1 MATVSYIQEHNQ
13 SPAAMKAVIDYCQ
26 QEKKV
31 YDEISGRRLVSGVNC
46 DGENAYKE
54 FMATKKAYHKTDG
67 MFFYQYTQSFSSK
80 ENVTPEQAHEIAL
93 EFAEKAWQGYEVMVA
108 THCDRDHI
116 HSHFVINSVGFEDGL
131 KLRQSPNTLKSL
143 RKLSDEIC
151 EEHNLSVL
159 KPYDKSGMKMS
170 TKEYRVAVRGQSWKF
185 KLMADIETAMEFS
198 GSKQDFVDNMSSL
211 GYSMTWTPQRKYI
224 TFLCPNGMKCR
235 DIKLH
240 EDKFLKENIE
250 NELRIRE
257 SKYDDGSKTEVQK
270 VAEQHRDVVGRD
282 ENNFYSDSGQGRG
295 NGAVEN
301 GGEFPTGVVQ
311 EDRQN
316 TDSDGNGRVYESSGE
331 HRHGVLYEDG
341 ERLPRGADSSQGGYL
356 NENGTDG
363 EEYSEDTGTDDGQH
377 RTGWEESRELYEQHL
392 AERERAGTGFSGS
405 GEEGRSYYSREVDS
419 NFDSVLGGI
428 DSLASSVSKIIDDSS
443 EDPEERRKRI
453 QAEENA
459 ETIGTMLGTAIGL
472 TAEAI
477 SSAKAKREQEVEEER
492 QRYYEEESYYKNEY
506 EDYDED
512 YDEDENAGFGLSM

>member
-1 MATVSYIQEHNQ
+1 MMATISYIQEHNQ
-13 SPAAMKAVIDYCQ
+13 SVAAMKAVIVYCQ

-31 YDEISGRRLVSGVNC
+31 YDSLSGRRLVSGVNC

-54 FMATKKAYHKTDG
+54 FMATKKAYHKADG
-67 MFFYQYTQSFSSK
+67 MFFYQYTQSFSPK
-80 ENVTPEQAHEIAL
+80 ENITPEQAHEIAL

-108 THCDRDHI
+108 THSDREHI

-131 KLRQSPNTLKSL
+131 KLRQSPNTLKAL
-143 RKLSDEIC
+143 RRLSDEIC
-151 EEHNLSVL
+151 GEQGLSVL

-185 KLMADIETAMEFS
+185 KLMADIETAMEYS
-198 GSKQDFVDNMSSL
+198 GSRRDFVDNMSSL
-211 GYSMTWTPQRKYI
+211 GYSMTWTSQRKYI

-240 EDKFLKENIE
+240 EEKFLKENIE

-257 SKYDDGSKTEVQK
+257 SKYDGDAKTDEQK
-270 VAEQHRDVVGRD
+270 IAQRHRDVAGRD
-282 ENNFYSDSGQGRG
+282 EDNLYTYSGQGGRDG
-295 NGAVEN
+295 TIEN
-301 GGEFPTGVVQ
+301 SGEFPTGVVQ

-316 TDSDGNGRVYESSGE
+316 PDSNRNGQVYGTGSE
-331 HRHGVLYEDG
+331 HRHGVLYEAG
-341 ERLPRGADSSQGGYL
+341 EYLSGGISAGKNRDNLEY
-356 NENGTDG
+356 GTDG
-363 EEYSEDTGTDDGQH
+363 EEYSGDTRQNASEY

-443 EDPEERRKRI
+443 ENPEERRKRI
-453 QAEENA
+453 EAEENA
-459 ETIGTMLGTAIGL
+459 EAIGAILGTAIGL

-477 SSAKAKREQEVEEER
+477 SSAKSKQDQEIEER
-492 QRYYEEESYYKNEY
+492 QRYYEEEY
-506 EDYDED
+506 EDYDEYYD
-512 YDEDENAGFGLSM
+512 GDEDTGFGLSM

>member
-13 SPAAMKAVIDYCQ
+13 SAAAMKAVIDYCCQ
-26 QEKKV
+26 DKKV
-31 YDEISGRRLVSGVNC
+31 YDTNTNRRLVSGVNC

-54 FMATKKAYHKTDG
+54 FMATKKAYHKTNG
-67 MFFYQYTQSFSSK
+67 MCFYQYTQSFSPK
-80 ENVTPEQAHEIAL
+80 ENITPEQAHKIAL

-108 THCDRDHI
+108 THSDRDHI
-116 HSHFVINSVGFEDGL
+116 HSHFVINSVGFEEGL
-131 KLRQSPNTLKSL
+131 KLRQSPNTLKAL
-143 RKLSDEIC
+143 RRLSDEIC
-151 EEHNLSVL
+151 GEHGLSVL
-159 KPYDKSGMKMS
+159 KPYDKSGMKIS

-185 KLMADIETAMEFS
+185 KLMADIETAMEYS
-198 GSKQDFVDNMSSL
+198 GSRQDFVDNMSSL

-270 VAEQHRDVVGRD
+270 VAQQHRDVVGRN
-282 ENNFYSDSGQGRG
+282 ENNFYSDSGQGFG
-295 NGAVEN
+295 NGAVEDS
-301 GGEFPTGVVQ
+301 GEFSAGVVQ

-316 TDSDGNGRVYESSGE
+316 TDSNGHGRVYESSGE

-363 EEYSEDTGTDDGQH
+363 EEYSRDTGTDDGQH

-392 AERERAGTGFSGS
+392 AERERAGADFSGS
-405 GEEGRSYYSREVDS
+405 SEEGRSYYSREVDS
-419 NFDSVLGGI
+419 DFDSVLGGI
-428 DSLASSVSKIIDDSS
+428 DSLASSVAKIIDDSS
-443 EDPEERRKRI
+443 EDPDERRRRI
-453 QAEENA
+453 EAEENA
-459 ETIGTMLGTAIGL
+459 NNLGAVLGTVIGL
-472 TAEAI
+472 ASEAI
-477 SSAKAKREQEVEEER
+477 SSAKAKREQEIEEW
-492 QRYYEEESYYKNEY
+492 QRYYEEEY
-506 EDYDED
+506 EDYDEN
-512 YDEDENAGFGLSM
+512 YDEDEDAGFGLSM

>member
-1 MATVSYIQEHNQ
+1 MATISYIQEHNQ
-13 SPAAMKAVIDYCQ
+13 SAAAMKAVIDYCCQ
-26 QEKKV
+26 DKKV
-31 YDEISGRRLVSGVNC
+31 YDVNTNRRLVSGINC
-46 DGENAYKE
+46 DVENAYKE

-67 MFFYQYTQSFSSK
+67 MFFYQYTQSFSPR
-80 ENVTPEQAHEIAL
+80 ENITSEQAHEIAL
-93 EFAEKAWQGYEVMVA
+93 EFAEKAWQGYEVMVV
-108 THCDRDHI
+108 THSDREHI

-131 KLRQSPNTLKSL
+131 KLRQSPNTLKAL
-143 RKLSDEIC
+143 RRLSDEIC
-151 EEHNLSVL
+151 GEHGLSVL

-185 KLMADIETAMEFS
+185 KLMADIETAMEYS
-198 GSKQDFVDNMSSL
+198 GSRRDFVDNMSSL
-211 GYSMTWTPQRKYI
+211 GYSMTWTSQRKHI

-257 SKYDDGSKTEVQK
+257 SKYDGDAKTDEQK
-270 VAEQHRDVVGRD
+270 IAQRHRDVAGRD
-282 ENNFYSDSGQGRG
+282 EDNLYTYSGQGG
-295 NGAVEN
+295 GDGTAEN
-301 GGEFPTGVVQ
+301 SGEFSTRAVQ

-316 TDSDGNGRVYESSGE
+316 TDSDGNGRVYKSSGE
-331 HRHGVLYEDG
+331 HRHGVLYEAG
-341 ERLPRGADSSQGGYL
+341 ECIPRGTDGSQEGYL
-356 NENGTDG
+356 SEDGTDG

-443 EDPEERRKRI
+443 EDPEERRRRI
-453 QAEENA
+453 EAEENA
-459 ETIGTMLGTAIGL
+459 NNLGAVLGTVIGL
-472 TAEAI
+472 ASEAI
-477 SSAKAKREQEVEEER
+477 SSAKGKREQQDEEEQR
-492 QRYYEEESYYKNEY
+492 RYYEEEYD
-506 EDYDED
+506 DYGDD
-512 YDEDENAGFGLSM
+512 YDEDEDAGFGLSM